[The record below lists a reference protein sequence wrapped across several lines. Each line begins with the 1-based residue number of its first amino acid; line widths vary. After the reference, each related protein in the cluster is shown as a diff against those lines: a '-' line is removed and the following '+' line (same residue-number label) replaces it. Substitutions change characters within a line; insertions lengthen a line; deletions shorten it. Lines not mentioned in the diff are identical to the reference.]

1 MPLFGSSP
9 DKGTNMDPDQPK
21 IVVQALIG
29 AYKGLRLYPMQH
41 PAIQRQMEHLV
52 NNIFAMLRD
61 RNTIRLGLLEGSLFL
76 ENHLFIDNHP
86 AAEELAKLL
95 EVFDIEGIE
104 FNHGLTAAD
113 LEGLLLVIKDQ
124 QARGDQFDQALQERG
139 VRHICSVQVKKEDP
153 DDENSPR
160 KIYGR
165 ALEVV
170 DRIFHDVRLGIIP
183 ASEQAISTIKSMAH
197 MTLTEP
203 HALFAMSMLK
213 DYDNY
218 TFNHSVNVAVIALT
232 VGRACNLDEEQLHI
246 LGLGALLHDIGK
258 LEVDWDII
266 NKPGQLTDAEFEE
279 IKRHP
284 QSGADIVSQM
294 DGITREVI
302 DIVLG
307 HHVHFNRDGYPTDV
321 RQQATSPLVD
331 MAAIADTYDAMTTL
345 RSYQRP
351 VPPSEAAKRLREIA
365 GSVLNPE
372 MVEKFIQ
379 FLGPW
384 PAGTLVRLDNNQ
396 IALVTWVGLGRE
408 KALRLK
414 VLLDEDGQ
422 FLKELPEIEL
432 TGTGLARVVAEV
444 DPFVKGINVTDYL

>member
-1 MPLFGSSP
+1 ME
-9 DKGTNMDPDQPK
+9 TDQPK
-21 IVVQALIG
+21 KVVQSLIG
-29 AYKGLRLYPMQH
+29 AYKGLRLYPMKH
-41 PAIQRQMEHLV
+41 PAIQRQMGQLV
-52 NNIFAMLRD
+52 DDIFAMLRVH
-61 RNTIRLGLLEGSLFL
+61 NTIRLGLLEGTLFL

-86 AAEELAKLL
+86 AADELAKLL
-95 EVFDIEGIE
+95 ETFEIEGLE
-104 FNHGLTAAD
+104 FNQGLTISE
-113 LEGLLLVIKDQ
+113 LEGLLQVLKEQ
-124 QARGDQFDQALQERG
+124 RARGDQFDQALQLRG
-139 VRHICSVQVKKEDP
+139 VQHICSVQVKKDDT
-153 DDENSPR
+153 DDEHSPR
-160 KIYGR
+160 KIYRR

-170 DRIFHDVRLGIIP
+170 DRIFHDVRLGLIP
-183 ASEQAISTIKSMAH
+183 VSDQAISTIKAMAH

-232 VGRACNLDEEQLHI
+232 VGRACNLDEEQLRI

-284 QSGADIVSQM
+284 QSGATIVSQM
-294 DGITREVI
+294 EGMTREVI

-307 HHVHFNRDGYPTDV
+307 HHVHFNRDGYPTDA
-321 RQQATSPLVD
+321 REQTTSPLVD

-365 GSVLNPE
+365 GSTLNPQ
-372 MVEKFIQ
+372 MVEQFIQ

-396 IALVTWVGLGRE
+396 IALVTWVGME
-408 KALRLK
+408 KEAALRLK
-414 VLLDEDGQ
+414 ILMDEDGQ
-422 FLKELPEIEL
+422 MLEELPELEL
-432 TGTGLARVVAEV
+432 TGAGLAKVVAEV

>member
-1 MPLFGSSP
+1 
-9 DKGTNMDPDQPK
+9 
-21 IVVQALIG
+21 
-29 AYKGLRLYPMQH
+29 
-41 PAIQRQMEHLV
+41 
-52 NNIFAMLRD
+52 
-61 RNTIRLGLLEGSLFL
+61 
-76 ENHLFIDNHP
+76 
-86 AAEELAKLL
+86 
-95 EVFDIEGIE
+95 
-104 FNHGLTAAD
+104 
-113 LEGLLLVIKDQ
+113 
-124 QARGDQFDQALQERG
+124 
-139 VRHICSVQVKKEDP
+139 
-153 DDENSPR
+153 
-160 KIYGR
+160 
-165 ALEVV
+165 
-170 DRIFHDVRLGIIP
+170 
-183 ASEQAISTIKSMAH
+183 
-197 MTLTEP
+197 
-203 HALFAMSMLK
+203 
-213 DYDNY
+213 
-218 TFNHSVNVAVIALT
+218 VNVAVIALT

-432 TGTGLARVVAEV
+432 SGTGLARVVAEV
-444 DPFVKGINVTDYL
+444 DPFVKGITVCDYLYRLHAQIPWRPRAGAASSLTLERESLSKGSSNGSPSATPMAPIALIALQTRASSGDFRTDPR